1 MDNGARHAVVPGSV
15 GGPGAHRRDQRHQ
28 GVRPARIELFDFG
41 DVTSSELVA
50 SLAPGARVV
59 KAFNHLPFEQMM
71 SPVAAG
77 HRRVLFVSGDDAD
90 AKASVMSVIRANGF
104 AAVDLGSLA
113 S

>member
-1 MDNGARHAVVPGSV
+1 M
-15 GGPGAHRRDQRHQ
+15 
-28 GVRPARIELFDFG
+28 
-41 DVTSSELVA
+41 
-50 SLAPGARVV
+50 

-104 AAVDLGSLA
+104 AAVDLRILGLGIAPPTGGRSAGVAGPVDPRGNAIIAADVA
-113 S
+113 SSARWVQ

>member
-1 MDNGARHAVVPGSV
+1 
-15 GGPGAHRRDQRHQ
+15 
-28 GVRPARIELFDFG
+28 
-41 DVTSSELVA
+41 
-50 SLAPGARVV
+50 VV

-113 S
+113 SGSRLQQVGGPLASLDLLTPEATP